1 MVGLK
6 RFFHSGASPN
16 AGVTPNVT
24 VSRDTSS
31 PCPSNEAAFH
41 PSSSPITPVT
51 PALPDLN
58 QHFEGIERQFEELH
72 ESFYTRT
79 VSSLRQFR
87 YHGSKSPSPSR
98 SSRHVDVIEALF
110 SGHRYR
116 MSPISLSP
124 STPYN
129 EDVADRNLH
138 TLPKLVSTSPGYA
151 STKSTL
157 YQEDVA
163 DRNMTASPS
172 SQLGSRSHSSTIRS
186 DSSRGRGSKPAS
198 RGRYTGS
205 SQLHSRPSSETRT
218 PSIVVASSPTS
229 HPPLKPQASEPDIR
243 SIHIRT
249 PDLASFPRPPTSSG
263 PRALAER
270 ATTHVPS
277 VPNTTGLKPEH
288 GERRSSVSKRP
299 GLARAGSSKNVL
311 DLSIDTGITASKKPS
326 IKIEHRVIQPPTPN
340 KLTVPQAASIA
351 EIVNSPLPAGTP
363 SPFAP
368 EFPHG
373 YNADEIMNMFKQAY
387 ISTQVASPGHPTFET
402 LQDAIIREINSHD
415 AFQSV
420 PVPTTDPPFTPPAS
434 DNSFDET
441 ILLPPPGPSGPRKDQ
456 AEKEGQLSKKIR
468 KGSFARN
475 RGKSISSTK
484 GGEKNLKKESHS
496 FMSKRRHTYAQPP
509 TPDWLHSLQPPVNL
523 PAGATFLAPINSR
536 PQLPP
541 RHPYHVKRNS
551 DPVPPSPNFMAFI
564 PAESQPEYPGYQ
576 VPTPIQFAFTSAGIL
591 SSNRGEG
598 RKEQA
603 RAQEFAAVDANNV
616 MYILNPKESVTPLDL
631 INASQ
636 QGCGRRQSLTLM
648 PVEAHGSNERSWD
661 NSRTTRV
668 PLRKSSLGSA
678 L

>member
-6 RFFHSGASPN
+6 RFFHSGASLN

-31 PCPSNEAAFH
+31 PCNPNGLAFA
-41 PSSSPITPVT
+41 SSSGSITPET

-72 ESFYTRT
+72 ESFSTRT

-98 SSRHVDVIEALF
+98 SSRHIDVIEALF

-116 MSPISLSP
+116 MSPTSLSP

-138 TLPKLVSTSPGYA
+138 TIPKLVPRSSGHP
-151 STKSTL
+151 SFKSNL

-163 DRNMTASPS
+163 DRNMTTSPS
-172 SQLGSRSHSSTIRS
+172 SQYGARSYNSSLRS

-198 RGRYTGS
+198 RSRYTAS

-218 PSIVVASSPTS
+218 PSNIVISSPTS
-229 HPPLKPQASEPDIR
+229 HPALKPQASEPDIR

-249 PDLASFPRPPTSSG
+249 PDLASFPRPPTSSSS
-263 PRALAER
+263 AWAEG
-270 ATTHVPS
+270 ATTPS
-277 VPNTTGLKPEH
+277 PSAANTAGLKPER
-288 GERRSSVSKRP
+288 GEKRLSPPKRP
-299 GLARAGSSKNVL
+299 GLPRAGSSKNVL
-311 DLSIDTGITASKKPS
+311 ELSIDTGITASKKPS

-340 KLTVPQAASIA
+340 KLSVPQAASIA

-363 SPFAP
+363 SPFSP
-368 EFPHG
+368 EFTHG

-420 PVPTTDPPFTPPAS
+420 PVPTTEPPFTPPAS
-434 DNSFDET
+434 DHSFDET
-441 ILLPPPGPSGPRKDQ
+441 ILLPPPGPSRLRKDQ
-456 AEKEGQLSKKIR
+456 AEKDGQVSKKMR
-468 KGSFARN
+468 KGSFVRN

-484 GGEKNLKKESHS
+484 GGEKTPKKESRS
-496 FMSKRRHTYAQPP
+496 FVSKRRHTYAQPP
-509 TPDWLHSLQPPVNL
+509 TPDWLHSIQPPVN
-523 PAGATFLAPINSR
+523 PPVGATFLAPINSR
-536 PQLPP
+536 PRLPP
-541 RHPYHVKRNS
+541 RHPYHIKRNS
-551 DPVPPSPNFMAFI
+551 DPVPPSPNVMASV

-576 VPTPIQFAFTSAGIL
+576 VPTPVQFNFTSAGRVP
-591 SSNRGEG
+591 SSRLEG
-598 RKEQA
+598 RRA
-603 RAQEFAAVDANNV
+603 RARTQEFAAIDANNV
-616 MYILNPKESVTPLDL
+616 MYILNPSESLTPLDL
-631 INASQ
+631 LNATRQ
-636 QGCGRRQSLTLM
+636 PYGRRQSLTLM
-648 PVEAHGSNERSWD
+648 SVQGNGSNERSWE

>member
-16 AGVTPNVT
+16 AGATPNVT

-31 PCPSNEAAFH
+31 PFNSNGPS
-41 PSSSPITPVT
+41 SSSPITPVT
-51 PALPDLN
+51 PAALPDLN

-72 ESFYTRT
+72 ESFYNRT
-79 VSSLRQFR
+79 LSSLRQFR
-87 YHGSKSPSPSR
+87 YNGSKSPSPSR

-116 MSPISLSP
+116 MSPTSLSP

-138 TLPKLVSTSPGYA
+138 TLPKLVPRSPGYA
-151 STKSTL
+151 PTMSTL

-163 DRNMTASPS
+163 DRNMTTSPS
-172 SQLGSRSHSSTIRS
+172 SQYGARSHSSASRPEST
-186 DSSRGRGSKPAS
+186 RGRGSKPAS
-198 RGRYTGS
+198 RGRYAGS
-205 SQLHSRPSSETRT
+205 SQSHSRPSSEARIRSNMVT
-218 PSIVVASSPTS
+218 SSPS
-229 HPPLKPQASEPDIR
+229 SRPALKPQASAPDMR
-243 SIHIRT
+243 SPQIRT

-263 PRALAER
+263 PRNSAEKATTDRPPTIDVTRLRPER
-270 ATTHVPS
+270 AEK
-277 VPNTTGLKPEH
+277 GLSLP
-288 GERRSSVSKRP
+288 KRP
-299 GLARAGSSKNVL
+299 GLSRAGSSKNVL
-311 DLSIDTGITASKKPS
+311 DLSIDTGITVSKKPS
-326 IKIEHRVIQPPTPN
+326 IKIEHRVIRPPTPN
-340 KLTVPQAASIA
+340 NLAVPQSVSIA
-351 EIVNSPLPAGTP
+351 EIVNSPLPTGTP
-363 SPFAP
+363 SPFTA
-368 EFPHG
+368 EFSHG

-387 ISTQVASPGHPTFET
+387 MSTQVATPGHPTFET

-420 PVPTTDPPFTPPAS
+420 PVPTADPPFTPPAS

-441 ILLPPPGPSGPRKDQ
+441 ILLPPPGPSRPRKDQ
-456 AEKEGQLSKKIR
+456 TDKEGQLSKRIR
-468 KGSFARN
+468 RGSFARN

-484 GGEKNLKKESHS
+484 GGEKPPKKEKEPLS
-496 FMSKRRHTYAQPP
+496 FISKRRHTYAQPP
-509 TPDWLHSLQPPVNL
+509 TPDWLRSLQPPVDS
-523 PAGATFLAPINSR
+523 PAGATYLAPINPR
-536 PQLPP
+536 PQIPP

-576 VPTPIQFAFTSAGIL
+576 VTTPIKFAFTSAG
-591 SSNRGEG
+591 RVPTRVEG
-598 RKEQA
+598 RKEQI
-603 RAQEFAAVDANNV
+603 RAQEFAAVDGNNV
-616 MYILNPKESVTPLDL
+616 MYILNPKDSVTPLDI

-636 QGCGRRQSLTLM
+636 QEHGTRQSLTLM
-648 PVEAHGSNERSWD
+648 PFQGHGSNEIPRD

-668 PLRKSSLGSA
+668 PLRKSSLCSA